1 MGSNLLYDIIV
12 ELTSSSFFIKLVL
25 LIVLIIACFYFFSF
39 TAREVLKSISWCIS
53 IILSRRMKDLLIF
66 RRL

>member
-1 MGSNLLYDIIV
+1 MGSNLLYDIIM

-39 TAREVLKSISWCIS
+39 TAREGLKSISWCI
-53 IILSRRMKDLLIF
+53 
-66 RRL
+66 